1 MSSPKT
7 TKSRLRPRPRGRS
20 FVVLV
25 TLASWL
31 LGFGAGA
38 WAMLDSMNP
47 SSDLRTP
54 HWVDLSDIPEGGR
67 KTVYWG
73 RLPIYIAHRTPEQN
87 ASVKRWDEEYAG
99 WTYHPFGERDE
110 ERVQREEWSVV
121 IGRDSMRDCLVT
133 GQDPKEDRGEWG
145 GWHSPCSGISY
156 DTSGR
161 AHMWEDYFNL
171 WVPSYRFTGD
181 TEIAFPHQYGSH

>member
-1 MSSPKT
+1 MPSPKT

-31 LGFGAGA
+31 LGFGAAA

-67 KTVYWG
+67 KTVYRG
-73 RLPIYIAHRTPEQN
+73 RLPIYIAHRTPEEI
-87 ASVKRWDEEYAG
+87 AAAKSSDDKYGHWPR
-99 WTYHPFGERDE
+99 HLFGERDE
-110 ERVQREEWSVV
+110 ARVQREKWLVV
-121 IGRDSMRDCLVT
+121 IGLDPWNGCLVT
-133 GQDPKEDRGEWG
+133 GQNPGENRGKWG
-145 GWHSPCSGISY
+145 GWHNPCTGYSF

-161 AHMWEDYFNL
+161 TRREHSSFNL
-171 WVPSYRFTGD
+171 PVPSYRFASD
-181 TEIAFPHQYGSH
+181 SEIVFPYQIKSR